1 MVSLSNHEGVAPVA
15 ERRFMVRQ
23 AHHEALSRRASRE
36 IEEDTMYDFAYHK
49 PKSVADAVAA
59 VKKASEGKLMAG
71 GMTLIPT
78 LKQRLARP
86 SDVVDLAGVGELRGI
101 KSDGKSVTI
110 GAMTR
115 HAEVAGSAD
124 VAKAIPALAKLA
136 AGIGDNQVR
145 NRGTIGGSVA
155 NADPAADYPAAVLG
169 LGATITTN
177 ERTIAADAF
186 FKGLFET
193 ALKDGE
199 IITSI
204 SFPATAKAA
213 YMKFPNP
220 ASRYAMVGV
229 FVAQTASGPR
239 VAVTGAGPSAFRVKA
254 MEDALAKTWS
264 PDAVAGIKVPAS
276 GLNSD
281 IHGSAEYRAH
291 LVTVMAKR
299 AVAAAG

>member
-1 MVSLSNHEGVAPVA
+1 
-15 ERRFMVRQ
+15 
-23 AHHEALSRRASRE
+23 
-36 IEEDTMYDFAYHK
+36 MYDFEYHK

-59 VKKASEGKLMAG
+59 LKKASDGKFMAG

-78 LKQRLARP
+78 LKQRLAQP
-86 SDVVDLAGVGELRGI
+86 SDVIDLGAIGDLRGI
-101 KSDGKSVTI
+101 KVDGNTVTI
-110 GAMTR
+110 GAMTK
-115 HAEVAGSAD
+115 HAEVAASAE

-136 AGIGDNQVR
+136 ANIGDGQVR

-155 NADPAADYPAAVLG
+155 NSDPAADYPAAVLA

-177 ERTIAADAF
+177 ERKIAADDF

-193 ALKDGE
+193 ALKEGE

-204 SFPATAKAA
+204 SFPTATKAA

-239 VAVTGAGPSAFRVKA
+239 VAVTGAGACAFRVKE
-254 MEDALAKTWS
+254 MEDALAKNWS
-264 PDAVAGIKVPAS
+264 PDAVAGVKVPAD
-276 GLNSD
+276 GLNGD
-281 IHGSAEYRAH
+281 IHGSPEYRAH

>member
-1 MVSLSNHEGVAPVA
+1 
-15 ERRFMVRQ
+15 
-23 AHHEALSRRASRE
+23 
-36 IEEDTMYDFAYHK
+36 MYDFAYHK
-49 PKSVADAVAA
+49 PKSVADAIAT
-59 VKKASEGKLMAG
+59 VKKASDGKLMAG

-78 LKQRLARP
+78 LKQRLAQP
-86 SDVVDLAGVGELRGI
+86 SDVVDLGAIADLRGI
-101 KSDGKSVTI
+101 KVDGNTVTI
-110 GAMTR
+110 GAMTK
-115 HAEVAGSAD
+115 HAEVAASAD

-136 AGIGDNQVR
+136 ANIGDGQVR

-155 NADPAADYPAAVLG
+155 NSDPAADYPAAVLA

-177 ERTIAADAF
+177 ERKIAADDF

-193 ALKDGE
+193 ALKEGE
-199 IITSI
+199 MITSI
-204 SFPATAKAA
+204 SFPTATKAA

-239 VAVTGAGPSAFRVKA
+239 VAVTGAGACAFRVKA

-264 PDAVAGIKVPAS
+264 PDAVAGIKVPAD
-276 GLNSD
+276 GLNGD
-281 IHGSAEYRAH
+281 IHGSPEYRAH